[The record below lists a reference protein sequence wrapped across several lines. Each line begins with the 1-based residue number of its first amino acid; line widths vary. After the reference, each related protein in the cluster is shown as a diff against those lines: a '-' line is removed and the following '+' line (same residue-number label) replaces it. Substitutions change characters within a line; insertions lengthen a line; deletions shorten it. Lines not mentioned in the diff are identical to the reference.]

1 MSPFDNINSRNKQKL
16 LRLLKADVYEYKAG
30 KRILEM
36 IYNDNII
43 CVILEG
49 QIEIIRTDYNGN
61 KTVIEE
67 LEEDDIFGN
76 LISILN
82 NKENEII
89 TKKETKIL
97 AIDYNTIINYE
108 ENSKGYYNE
117 FIKNLFKMVVQKL
130 NNANKRINIITKK
143 TIRNKLLAYFKI
155 TSKKSKSKIIYL
167 PFNFSE
173 LADYLVV
180 DRCAMSRELKNLK
193 DDGLIEVEGKKI
205 KLFYTV

>member
-97 AIDYNTIINYE
+97 VIDYNTIINYE

-117 FIKNLFKMVVQKL
+117 FIKNLFKIVVQKL

-143 TIRNKLLAYFKI
+143 TIRNKLLEYFN
-155 TSKKSKSKIIYL
+155 TNSYGHQKKYVYL
-167 PFNFSE
+167 PFNLTK
-173 LADYLVV
+173 LADYLSV
-180 DRCAMSRELKNLK
+180 DRTAMSRELKSLK
-193 DDGLIEVEGKKI
+193 DEGFIEINKKRI
-205 KLFYTV
+205 TLFYK

>member
-49 QIEIIRTDYNGN
+49 QIEIIITDYNGN

-143 TIRNKLLAYFKI
+143 TIRNKLLEYFN
-155 TSKKSKSKIIYL
+155 TNSYGHQKKYVYL
-167 PFNFSE
+167 PFNLTK
-173 LADYLVV
+173 LADYLSV
-180 DRCAMSRELKNLK
+180 DRTAMSRELKSLK
-193 DDGLIEVEGKKI
+193 DEGFIEINKKRI
-205 KLFYTV
+205 TLFYK

>member
-130 NNANKRINIITKK
+130 NNANKRINIITKN
-143 TIRNKLLAYFKI
+143 TIRNKLLEYFN
-155 TSKKSKSKIIYL
+155 TNSYGHQKKYVYL
-167 PFNFSE
+167 PFNLTK
-173 LADYLVV
+173 LADYLSV
-180 DRCAMSRELKNLK
+180 DRTAMSRELKSLK
-193 DDGLIEVEGKKI
+193 DEGFIEINKKRI
-205 KLFYTV
+205 TLFYK

>member
-1 MSPFDNINSRNKQKL
+1 MSPFDNINSRNRQKL
-16 LRLLKADVYEYKAG
+16 LHLLKADVYEYKAG

-82 NKENEII
+82 SKENEII

-97 AIDYNTIINYE
+97 AIDYNAIINYE
-108 ENSKGYYNE
+108 ENSKGYYNV
-117 FIKNLFKMVVQKL
+117 FIKNLFKIVVQKL
-130 NNANKRINIITKK
+130 DNANKRINIITKK
-143 TIRNKLLAYFKI
+143 TIRNKLLEYFN
-155 TSKKSKSKIIYL
+155 TNSYGHQKKYVYL
-167 PFNFSE
+167 PFNLTK
-173 LADYLVV
+173 LADYLSV
-180 DRCAMSRELKNLK
+180 DRTAMSRELKSLK
-193 DDGLIEVEGKKI
+193 DEGFIEINKKRI
-205 KLFYTV
+205 TLFYK

>member
-16 LRLLKADVYEYKAG
+16 LHLLKADVYEYKAG

-97 AIDYNTIINYE
+97 AIDYNTIVNYE

-143 TIRNKLLAYFKI
+143 TIRNKLLEYFN
-155 TSKKSKSKIIYL
+155 TNSYGHQKKYVYL
-167 PFNFSE
+167 PFNLTK
-173 LADYLVV
+173 LADYLSV
-180 DRCAMSRELKNLK
+180 DRTAMSRELKSLK
-193 DDGLIEVEGKKI
+193 DEGFIEINKKRI
-205 KLFYTV
+205 TLFYK

>member
-67 LEEDDIFGN
+67 L
-76 LISILN
+76 
-82 NKENEII
+82 
-89 TKKETKIL
+89 
-97 AIDYNTIINYE
+97 
-108 ENSKGYYNE
+108 
-117 FIKNLFKMVVQKL
+117 
-130 NNANKRINIITKK
+130 
-143 TIRNKLLAYFKI
+143 
-155 TSKKSKSKIIYL
+155 
-167 PFNFSE
+167 
-173 LADYLVV
+173 
-180 DRCAMSRELKNLK
+180 
-193 DDGLIEVEGKKI
+193 
-205 KLFYTV
+205 

>member
-1 MSPFDNINSRNKQKL
+1 MSPFDNINSRNRQKL
-16 LRLLKADVYEYKAG
+16 LHLLKADVYEYKAG

-82 NKENEII
+82 SKENEII

-97 AIDYNTIINYE
+97 AIDYNAIINYE
-108 ENSKGYYNE
+108 ENSKGYYNV
-117 FIKNLFKMVVQKL
+117 FIKNLFKIVVQKL
-130 NNANKRINIITKK
+130 DNANKRINIITKK
-143 TIRNKLLAYFKI
+143 TIRNKLLEYFK
-155 TSKKSKSKIIYL
+155 TNSYGHQKKYVYL
-167 PFNFSE
+167 PFNLTK
-173 LADYLVV
+173 LADYLSV
-180 DRCAMSRELKNLK
+180 DRTAMSRELKSLK
-193 DDGLIEVEGKKI
+193 DEGFIEINKKRI
-205 KLFYTV
+205 TLFYK

>member
-130 NNANKRINIITKK
+130 NNANKRINIRTKK
-143 TIRNKLLAYFKI
+143 TIRNKLLEYFN
-155 TSKKSKSKIIYL
+155 TNSYGHQKKYVYL
-167 PFNFSE
+167 PFNLTK
-173 LADYLVV
+173 LADYLSV
-180 DRCAMSRELKNLK
+180 DRTAMSRELKSLK
-193 DDGLIEVEGKKI
+193 DEGFIEINKKRI
-205 KLFYTV
+205 TLFYK

>member
-16 LRLLKADVYEYKAG
+16 LHLLKADVYEYKAG

-97 AIDYNTIINYE
+97 VIDYNTIINYE

-117 FIKNLFKMVVQKL
+117 FIKNLFKIVVQKL

-143 TIRNKLLAYFKI
+143 TIRNKLLEYFN
-155 TSKKSKSKIIYL
+155 TNSYGHQKKYVYL
-167 PFNFSE
+167 PFNLTK
-173 LADYLVV
+173 LADYLSV
-180 DRCAMSRELKNLK
+180 DRTAMSRELKSLK
-193 DDGLIEVEGKKI
+193 DEGFIEINKKRI
-205 KLFYTV
+205 TLFYK

>member
-117 FIKNLFKMVVQKL
+117 FIKNLFKKVVQKL

-143 TIRNKLLAYFKI
+143 TIRNKLLEYFN
-155 TSKKSKSKIIYL
+155 TNSYGHQKKYVYL
-167 PFNFSE
+167 PFNLTK
-173 LADYLVV
+173 LADYLSV
-180 DRCAMSRELKNLK
+180 DRTAMSRELKSLK
-193 DDGLIEVEGKKI
+193 DEGFIEINKKRI
-205 KLFYTV
+205 TLFYK

>member
-49 QIEIIRTDYNGN
+49 KIEIIRTDYNGN

-117 FIKNLFKMVVQKL
+117 FIKNLFKIVVQKL

-143 TIRNKLLAYFKI
+143 TIRNKLLEYFN
-155 TSKKSKSKIIYL
+155 TNSYGHQKKYVYL
-167 PFNFSE
+167 PFNLTK
-173 LADYLVV
+173 LADYLSV
-180 DRCAMSRELKNLK
+180 DRTAMSRELKSLK
-193 DDGLIEVEGKKI
+193 DEGFIEINKKRI
-205 KLFYTV
+205 TLFYK

>member
-143 TIRNKLLAYFKI
+143 TIRNKLLEYFN
-155 TSKKSKSKIIYL
+155 TNSYGHQKKYVYL
-167 PFNFSE
+167 PFNLTK
-173 LADYLVV
+173 LADYLSV
-180 DRCAMSRELKNLK
+180 DRTAMSRELKSLK
-193 DDGLIEVEGKKI
+193 DEGFIEINKKRI
-205 KLFYTV
+205 TLFYK

>member
-143 TIRNKLLAYFKI
+143 TIRNKLL
-155 TSKKSKSKIIYL
+155 
-167 PFNFSE
+167 
-173 LADYLVV
+173 
-180 DRCAMSRELKNLK
+180 
-193 DDGLIEVEGKKI
+193 
-205 KLFYTV
+205 

>member
-97 AIDYNTIINYE
+97 SIDYNTIINYE

-143 TIRNKLLAYFKI
+143 TIRNKLLEYFN
-155 TSKKSKSKIIYL
+155 TNSYGHQKKYVYL
-167 PFNFSE
+167 PFNLTK
-173 LADYLVV
+173 LADYLSV
-180 DRCAMSRELKNLK
+180 DRTAMSRELKSLK
-193 DDGLIEVEGKKI
+193 DEGFIEINKKRI
-205 KLFYTV
+205 TLFYK

>member
-97 AIDYNTIINYE
+97 VIDYNTIINYE

-117 FIKNLFKMVVQKL
+117 FIKNLFKIVVQKL

-143 TIRNKLLAYFKI
+143 TIRNKLLEYFN
-155 TSKKSKSKIIYL
+155 TNSYGHQ
-167 PFNFSE
+167 
-173 LADYLVV
+173 
-180 DRCAMSRELKNLK
+180 KNMYTYP
-193 DDGLIEVEGKKI
+193 LI
-205 KLFYTV
+205 

>member
-97 AIDYNTIINYE
+97 AIDYNTIVNYE

-143 TIRNKLLAYFKI
+143 TIRNKLLEYFN
-155 TSKKSKSKIIYL
+155 TNSYGHQKKYVYL
-167 PFNFSE
+167 PFNLTK
-173 LADYLVV
+173 LADYLSV
-180 DRCAMSRELKNLK
+180 DRTAMSRELKSLK
-193 DDGLIEVEGKKI
+193 DEGFIEINKKRI
-205 KLFYTV
+205 TLFYK

>member
-61 KTVIEE
+61 KTIIEE

-117 FIKNLFKMVVQKL
+117 FIKNLFKIVVRKL

-143 TIRNKLLAYFKI
+143 TIRNKLLEYFN
-155 TSKKSKSKIIYL
+155 TNSYGHQKKYVYL
-167 PFNFSE
+167 PFNLTK
-173 LADYLVV
+173 LADYLSV
-180 DRCAMSRELKNLK
+180 DRTAMSRELKSLK
-193 DDGLIEVEGKKI
+193 DEGFIEINKKRI
-205 KLFYTV
+205 TLFYK

>member
-97 AIDYNTIINYE
+97 VIDYNTIINYE

-143 TIRNKLLAYFKI
+143 TIRNKLLEYFN
-155 TSKKSKSKIIYL
+155 TNSYGHQKKYVYL
-167 PFNFSE
+167 PFNLTK
-173 LADYLVV
+173 LADYLSV
-180 DRCAMSRELKNLK
+180 DRTAMSRELKSLK
-193 DDGLIEVEGKKI
+193 DEGFIEINKKRI
-205 KLFYTV
+205 TLFYK

>member
-97 AIDYNTIINYE
+97 AIDYNTILNYE

-143 TIRNKLLAYFKI
+143 TIRNKLLEYFN
-155 TSKKSKSKIIYL
+155 TNSYGHQKKYVYL
-167 PFNFSE
+167 PFNLTK
-173 LADYLVV
+173 LADYLSV
-180 DRCAMSRELKNLK
+180 DRTAMSRELKSLK
-193 DDGLIEVEGKKI
+193 DEGFIEINKKRI
-205 KLFYTV
+205 TLFYK

>member
-1 MSPFDNINSRNKQKL
+1 MSPFDNINSRNRQKL
-16 LRLLKADVYEYKAG
+16 LRLLKADIYEYKAG

-82 NKENEII
+82 SKENEII

-97 AIDYNTIINYE
+97 AIDYNAIINYE
-108 ENSKGYYNE
+108 ENNKGYYNV
-117 FIKNLFKMVVQKL
+117 FIKNLFKIVVQKL
-130 NNANKRINIITKK
+130 DNANKRINIITKK
-143 TIRNKLLAYFKI
+143 TIRNKLLEYFN
-155 TSKKSKSKIIYL
+155 TNSYGHQKKYVYL
-167 PFNFSE
+167 PFNLTK
-173 LADYLVV
+173 LADYLSV
-180 DRCAMSRELKNLK
+180 DRTAMSRELKSLK
-193 DDGLIEVEGKKI
+193 DEGFIEINKKRI
-205 KLFYTV
+205 TLFYK

>member
-89 TKKETKIL
+89 TKKETKRL

-143 TIRNKLLAYFKI
+143 TIRNKLLEYFN
-155 TSKKSKSKIIYL
+155 TNSYGHQKKYVYL
-167 PFNFSE
+167 PFNLTK
-173 LADYLVV
+173 LADYLSV
-180 DRCAMSRELKNLK
+180 DRTAMSRELKSLK
-193 DDGLIEVEGKKI
+193 DEGFIEINKKRI
-205 KLFYTV
+205 TLFYK

>member
-1 MSPFDNINSRNKQKL
+1 MSPFDNINSRNIQKL

-143 TIRNKLLAYFKI
+143 TIRNKLLEYFN
-155 TSKKSKSKIIYL
+155 TNSYGHQKKYVYL
-167 PFNFSE
+167 PFNLTK
-173 LADYLVV
+173 LADYLSV
-180 DRCAMSRELKNLK
+180 DRTAMSRELKSLK
-193 DDGLIEVEGKKI
+193 DEGFIEINKKRI
-205 KLFYTV
+205 TLFYK

>member
-82 NKENEII
+82 NKKNEII

-143 TIRNKLLAYFKI
+143 TIRNKLLEYFN
-155 TSKKSKSKIIYL
+155 TNSYGHQKKYVYL
-167 PFNFSE
+167 PFNLTK
-173 LADYLVV
+173 LADYLSV
-180 DRCAMSRELKNLK
+180 DRTAMSRELKSLK
-193 DDGLIEVEGKKI
+193 DEGFIEINKKRI
-205 KLFYTV
+205 TLFYK

>member
-61 KTVIEE
+61 KTVVEE

-143 TIRNKLLAYFKI
+143 TIRNKLLEYFN
-155 TSKKSKSKIIYL
+155 TNSYGHQKKYVYL
-167 PFNFSE
+167 PFNLTK
-173 LADYLVV
+173 LADYLSV
-180 DRCAMSRELKNLK
+180 DRTAMSRELKSLK
-193 DDGLIEVEGKKI
+193 DEGFIEINKKRI
-205 KLFYTV
+205 TLFYK

>member
-117 FIKNLFKMVVQKL
+117 FIKNLFKIVVQKL

-143 TIRNKLLAYFKI
+143 TIRNKLLEYFN
-155 TSKKSKSKIIYL
+155 TNSYGHQKKYVYL
-167 PFNFSE
+167 PFNLTK
-173 LADYLVV
+173 LADYLSV
-180 DRCAMSRELKNLK
+180 DRTAMSRELKSLK
-193 DDGLIEVEGKKI
+193 DEGFIEINKKRI
-205 KLFYTV
+205 TLFYK